1 MSEISDSFFPQMKPE
16 KFGEKKVELNEN
28 EQVIFD
34 IISKEKSMDLNDLKE
49 KAGLSNKKWDK
60 GIKALGK
67 LGITKVTKT
76 DDNLIV
82 DFTGEV

>member
-1 MSEISDSFFPQMKPE
+1 MKPE